1 MASSKTP
8 ARGPYA
14 KTAQRRREILQTA
27 IEVFAEYG
35 YHGSSLREIAARVGL
50 SETGLTHHFGGKQA
64 LLSAVIQERDN
75 EDQAAF
81 ANAHLTGI
89 AELVRHNA
97 QRPGVVQLF
106 ALLLAE
112 ATVATHPAHEFFTER
127 YERLREQ
134 VTGYLSAAQREGRI
148 RADRDPGQAAVVL
161 LALLD
166 GLQIQW
172 LYDRDVDMVA
182 VFDAFYETW
191 LAPPSG
197 LTDQPS
203 DTPPEDTGRPV

>member
-1 MASSKTP
+1 MASSTPP

-27 IEVFAEYG
+27 VEVFAEYG

-50 SETGLTHHFGGKQA
+50 SDTGLTHHFGGKRA
-64 LLSAVIQERDN
+64 LLSAIIQERDD

-81 ANAHLTGI
+81 ADAHLTGVP
-89 AELVRHNA
+89 ELVRLNA
-97 QRPGVVQLF
+97 QRPGLVQLF
-106 ALLLAE
+106 ALLSAE
-112 ATVATHPAHEFFTER
+112 ATVAKHPAHEFFTER

-134 VTGYLSAAQREGRI
+134 VSGYLSGAQREGHI
-148 RADRDPGQAAVVL
+148 RADRDPDQAAVVL

-182 VFDAFYETW
+182 AFDAFYETW

-203 DTPPEDTGRPV
+203 DTPP

>member
-1 MASSKTP
+1 MASSKTT

-27 IEVFAEYG
+27 VEVFADYG
-35 YHGSSLREIAARVGL
+35 YNGSSLREIAARVGL
-50 SETGLTHHFGGKQA
+50 SETGLAHHFGGKQA
-64 LLSAVIQERDN
+64 LLSAVIQERED

-97 QRPGVVQLF
+97 QRPGLVQLF
-106 ALLLAE
+106 ALLSAE
-112 ATVATHPAHEFFTER
+112 AIVATHPAHEVFTER

-134 VTGYLSAAQREGRI
+134 VTEYLSGAQREGRI

-203 DTPPEDTGRPV
+203 DTPPEGAGRPV